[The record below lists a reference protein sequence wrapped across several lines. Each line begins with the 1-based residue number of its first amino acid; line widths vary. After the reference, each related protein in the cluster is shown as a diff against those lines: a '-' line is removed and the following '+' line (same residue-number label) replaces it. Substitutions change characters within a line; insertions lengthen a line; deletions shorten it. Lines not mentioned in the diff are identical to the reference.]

1 MKPFQIFLI
10 FFVILLLL
18 LTLSF
23 IFPPQ
28 GIEGP
33 GGITLRFPTCQELIT
48 KLQKPDYSNISHI
61 LEQSEVLERET
72 EEPAPR
78 VDSVITTIPEDSIA
92 PDTTRTVTHPVYH
105 ADSLKKL
112 VYPLIFPDNDSSI
125 LYPFFRKL
133 EQVQS
138 MDKPLRILHYGDSQ
152 IEGDRITSYIREK
165 MQEKF
170 GGYGPG
176 LISPDMVVQHTL
188 SLKQRVSSNWLRYGV
203 NDMNNEIIDHRRLG
217 IMMNF
222 GRYLFPDT
230 TSLNDSALYE
240 AKIEIE
246 PSGLGYSRVEYFDRI
261 TLFYGYNR
269 FPVHFEIRVSGKPER
284 IDTLPV
290 NRSFRVLATEIPG
303 KYDHLLI
310 QFRGADSPDLY
321 AISLESNKGIM
332 VDNIPMRGSSG
343 LDFSR
348 SDTLLLKEML
358 NELNVGL
365 ILLEF
370 GVNIAPH
377 IVKGYKWY
385 ENRLYQQLVTLKSLH
400 PGVSIL
406 VLGISDLSR
415 KVDDSYESYP
425 NIMAIRDAQKNA
437 AFRAGCGF
445 WDTFEAMG
453 GENSMPGWVFADP
466 PLARSD
472 FVHFSNLGSK
482 VIGEMFH
489 NALMEEYEKF
499 LQKDD
504 SDE

>member
-1 MKPFQIFLI
+1 MKPFHIFLI
-10 FFVILLLL
+10 FFIILLLL
-18 LTLSF
+18 FTLAF

-33 GGITLRFPTCQELIT
+33 VGIILRFPNYQELIS
-48 KLQKPDYSNISHI
+48 KPKEPEYSNISHI
-61 LEQSEVLERET
+61 LEKSEVLESEV
-72 EEPAPR
+72 EKPAPP
-78 VDSVITTIPEDSIA
+78 VDSLIKTLPRDSIET
-92 PDTTRTVTHPVYH
+92 DTTRSAIYPVYH
-105 ADSLKKL
+105 PDSLKKL
-112 VYPLIFPDNDSSI
+112 IYPLSFPANDPSI

-133 EQVQS
+133 EDLQS
-138 MDKPLRILHYGDSQ
+138 MDKTLRILHYGDSQ

-176 LISPDMVVQHTL
+176 LLSPDMVVQHTL
-188 SLKQRVSSNWLRYGV
+188 SLKQSVSSNWLRFGIRDV
-203 NDMNNEIIDHRRLG
+203 NNEIIDHRRLG

-230 TSLNDSALYE
+230 TLLSDSIHHE
-240 AKIEIE
+240 AEIEIE
-246 PSGLGYSRVEYFDRI
+246 PSGLGYSRVEYIDRVR
-261 TLFYGYNR
+261 LFYGYNR
-269 FPVHFEIRVSGKPER
+269 LPVRVEINVSGKTER

-290 NRSFRVLATEIPG
+290 NRSFRIFSTEITG
-303 KYDHLLI
+303 KYNHLLI
-310 QFRGADSPDLY
+310 RFRGADSPDLY
-321 AISLESNKGIM
+321 AISLESNRGVM
-332 VDNIPMRGSSG
+332 VDNIPLRGSSG

-377 IVKGYKWY
+377 IVKGYTWY
-385 ENRLYQQLVTLKSLH
+385 ENRLYQQLMTLRSLK

-415 KVDDSYESYP
+415 KVNDTYESYP
-425 NIMAIRDAQKNA
+425 NIKAIRDAQRNA

-499 LQKDD
+499 HEVEQH
-504 SDE
+504 

>member
-1 MKPFQIFLI
+1 MKPLQVFLI

-18 LTLSF
+18 LALSF

-33 GGITLRFPTCQELIT
+33 GGINLRFPTCQELIS
-48 KLQKPDYSNISHI
+48 KPPEPDYSNISHI

-78 VDSVITTIPEDSIA
+78 IDSIITTMPEDSIA
-92 PDTTRTVTHPVYH
+92 PDTSRLVTYPVYH

-112 VYPLIFPDNDSSI
+112 TYPLSFPNGDPSS

-176 LISPDMVVQHTL
+176 LFSPDMVVQHTL
-188 SLKQRVSSNWLRYGV
+188 SLKQRVSSNWLRFGV
-203 NDMNNEIIDHRRLG
+203 DDMNNKIIDHRRLG

-222 GRYLFPDT
+222 GRFLFPDT
-230 TSLNDSALYE
+230 SSLNDSTRYE

-246 PSGLGYSRVEYFDRI
+246 PSGLGYPRVEYVDRI
-261 TLFYGYNR
+261 RLFYGYNR
-269 FPVHFEIRVSGKPER
+269 FPVHCEIRVSGETEW

-290 NRSFRVLATEIPG
+290 NLSLRVFSAEIKG
-303 KYDHLLI
+303 KYDNLLV
-310 QFRGADSPDLY
+310 QFSGADSPDLY

-385 ENRLYQQLVTLKSLH
+385 ENRLYQQLVTLKSLR

-415 KVDDSYESYP
+415 KVDDAYESYP
-425 NIMAIRDAQKNA
+425 NITAIRDAQRNA

-489 NALMEEYEKF
+489 NALMEEYKKF
-499 LQKDD
+499 SQKFDNKK
-504 SDE
+504 

>member
-1 MKPFQIFLI
+1 MKPIQIFLI
-10 FFVILLLL
+10 FFIVLLLL
-18 LTLSF
+18 LTLAF
-23 IFPPQ
+23 IFPPR

-33 GGITLRFPTCQELIT
+33 GGIILRFPGYRELLSKPQE
-48 KLQKPDYSNISHI
+48 PDYSDISHI
-61 LEQSEVLERET
+61 LEQSEVLEKEA
-72 EEPAPR
+72 EKPALR
-78 VDSVITTIPEDSIA
+78 EDSLIA
-92 PDTTRTVTHPVYH
+92 TPPKDSITVDAAPTVTYPVYH
-105 ADSLKKL
+105 PDSLKKL
-112 VYPLIFPDNDSSI
+112 VYPMSFPEDDPSI
-125 LYPFFRKL
+125 LHSFFRKL
-133 EQVQS
+133 EYLQS

-176 LISPDMVVQHTL
+176 LFSPDMVVQHTL
-188 SLKQRVSSNWLRYGV
+188 SLKQQVSSNWMRYGV
-203 NDMNNEIIDHRRLG
+203 KDMNNEIIDHRRLG
-217 IMMNF
+217 IMLNF
-222 GRYLFPDT
+222 GRYTFPDT
-230 TSLNDSALYE
+230 TAGEDSVLHE
-240 AKIEIE
+240 AEIEIE
-246 PSGLGYSRVEYFDRI
+246 PSGLGYSRVEYIDRI
-261 TLFYGYNR
+261 RFFYGYNR
-269 FPVHFEIRVSGKPER
+269 FPVHIEINVPGKTAW

-290 NRSFRVLATEIPG
+290 NRSFRVLSTEISG
-303 KYDHLLI
+303 RYDHLLI
-310 QFRGADSPDLY
+310 RFRGVDSPDLY

-332 VDNIPMRGSSG
+332 ADNIPMRGSSG

-348 SDTLLLKEML
+348 CDTLLFKEML
-358 NELNVGL
+358 NELNPGL
-365 ILLEF
+365 ILLQF

-385 ENRLYQQLVTLKSLH
+385 ENRFYKELVTLKSLS
-400 PGVSIL
+400 PGVSIV

-415 KVDDSYESYP
+415 KVDGSYESYP
-425 NIMAIRDAQKNA
+425 NIIAIRDAQKNA

-499 LQKDD
+499 CEADD
-504 SDE
+504 DK